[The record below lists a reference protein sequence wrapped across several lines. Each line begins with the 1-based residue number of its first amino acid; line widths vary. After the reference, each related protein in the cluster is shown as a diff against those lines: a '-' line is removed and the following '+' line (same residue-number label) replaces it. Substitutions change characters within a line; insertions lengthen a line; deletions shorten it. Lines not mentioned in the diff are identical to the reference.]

1 MQDNKND
8 AALDHIHEPQSPDEH
23 TIADMSDDEV
33 TAFGKKVKDFMAQKR
48 QGASRAG
55 RSRS

>member
-33 TAFGKKVKDFMAQKR
+33 TAFGKKVKDFMARKR
-48 QGASRAG
+48 QGAVDG
-55 RSRS
+55 D